1 MLGYV
6 CRQIGL
12 RVTSQ
17 QLKRVCSR
25 KCSSVT
31 GASSDMHL
39 HWASGSAP
47 CWKVMLVLEEK
58 GVRDYPNKRLRF
70 TLEDLKS
77 DEVVKLNPRGQ
88 VPIFQDGST
97 VLKESGAVCLYLE
110 HKFQKQGTTLLPDDY
125 SLRGAV
131 LQRMFE
137 TDNIG
142 LIIMKKVAHVR
153 FLFPKD
159 KIDED
164 KMIPKYKAARR
175 ELLLWEGYLSD
186 KSDFLVGNNFTMA
199 DVFLFPYVAFFV
211 RYGLDIEKYPAMQAY
226 YNKVKDRP
234 SVKTTWPPHWTNGQG
249 DSSVLGSI

>member
-1 MLGYV
+1 MLWALCRYV
-6 CRQIGL
+6 RYVI
-12 RVTSQ
+12 TSP
-17 QLKRVCSR
+17 QLGPVCSR
-25 KCSSVT
+25 KFSTLT
-31 GASSDMHL
+31 GASADMHL

-58 GVRDYPNKRLRF
+58 EVRDYPNKRLRF

-77 DEVVKLNPRGQ
+77 DEVMKLNPRGQ

-110 HKFQKQGTTLLPDDY
+110 HKFQNQGTKLLPDDC

-131 LQRMFE
+131 LQRMYE
-137 TDNIG
+137 TDNIA
-142 LIIMKKVAHVR
+142 LTILRKVAHVR

-159 KIDED
+159 KIDE
-164 KMIPKYKAARR
+164 
-175 ELLLWEGYLSD
+175 ESD
-186 KSDFLVGNNFTMA
+186 HLVGNNFTMA

-211 RYGLDIEKYPAMQAY
+211 RYGLDIGKYPAMEAY

-234 SVKTTWPPHWTNGQG
+234 SVKTTWPPHWANGQG
-249 DSSVLGSI
+249 DSTVLGSI

>member
-1 MLGYV
+1 MLGSL
-6 CRQIGL
+6 CRHVRF
-12 RVTSQ
+12 RVTSP
-17 QLKRVCSR
+17 QLGRLCSR
-25 KCSSVT
+25 KCSSLT
-31 GASSDMHL
+31 GASADMHL

-58 GVRDYPNKRLRF
+58 ELRDYPNKRLRF

-77 DEVVKLNPRGQ
+77 DEVRKLNPRGQ

-110 HKFQKQGTTLLPDDY
+110 HKFQKQGTKLLPDDY
-125 SLRGAV
+125 SLRGTV

-137 TDNIG
+137 TENIA
-142 LIIMKKVAHVR
+142 LTILKEVAHVR

-159 KIDED
+159 KVDESR
-164 KMIPKYKAARR
+164 MIPKYKAARR
-175 ELLLWEGYLSD
+175 ELRLWEDYLSD
-186 KSDFLVGNNFTMA
+186 DSDFLVGNNFTMA

-211 RYGLDIEKYPAMQAY
+211 RYGLDIGKYPAMEAY

-234 SVKTTWPPHWTNGQG
+234 SVKTTWPPHWANGQG